1 MKTFN
6 SDSMAILA
14 SKSEDKPT
22 LNLSFDNSNYSEIEP
37 SVIPFQLLDSSS
49 KRLTDIYYLLHPEE
63 LEFTD
68 PENLAKFVN
77 MQTSQNIPTNS
88 GASDDEILD
97 TINSRYN
104 SNFEDIHQLLK
115 YLDDDTDE
123 LSKKIN
129 AEIQKDKD
137 FREQLE
143 RFTNGK

>member
-22 LNLSFDNSNYSEIEP
+22 LNPSFDNSNYSEIEP

-49 KRLTDIYYLLHPEE
+49 KRLTDIYFLLHPEE

-88 GASDDEILD
+88 GASDAELLD

-104 SNFEDIHQLLK
+104 SNFEDVHQLLK
-115 YLDDDTDE
+115 YLDEDSDE

-129 AEIQKDKD
+129 EELQKEKD

>member
-22 LNLSFDNSNYSEIEP
+22 LNLSFDKSNYSEIEP

-49 KRLTDIYYLLHPEE
+49 KRLTDIYFLLHPED

-68 PENLAKFVN
+68 PENLAKFYNNQVSHSSPLG
-77 MQTSQNIPTNS
+77 TV
-88 GASDDEILD
+88 ASDTDLLD
-97 TINSRYN
+97 CINSRYN
-104 SNFEDIHQLLK
+104 SNFEDIHQFLK
-115 YLDDDTDE
+115 YLDEDSHE

-129 AEIQKDKD
+129 VELQKEKD

>member
-37 SVIPFQLLDSSS
+37 CVIPFQLLDSSS
-49 KRLTDIYYLLHPEE
+49 KRLTDIYFLLHPEE

-77 MQTSQNIPTNS
+77 MQTSQNTSTNS
-88 GASDDEILD
+88 GASDDELLD

-115 YLDDDTDE
+115 YLDEDSDE

-129 AEIQKDKD
+129 AELRKEKD

-143 RFTNGK
+143 RFNNGK

>member
-14 SKSEDKPT
+14 SKSEDKPK

-49 KRLTDIYYLLHPEE
+49 KRLTDIYFLLHPEE

-77 MQTSQNIPTNS
+77 MQTSQNVPSNS
-88 GASDDEILD
+88 AASDAQLLD

-104 SNFEDIHQLLK
+104 SSFEDIHQFFK
-115 YLDDDTDE
+115 YLDEDSNE

-129 AEIQKDKD
+129 DELKKEND

>member
-22 LNLSFDNSNYSEIEP
+22 LNMSFDNSNYSDIEP

-49 KRLTDIYYLLHPEE
+49 KRLTDIYFLLHPEE

-88 GASDDEILD
+88 GASDNELLD

-115 YLDDDTDE
+115 YLDEDSDE

-129 AEIQKDKD
+129 AELKKEKD

-143 RFTNGK
+143 RFSNGK

>member
-1 MKTFN
+1 MITFN

-14 SKSEDKPT
+14 TKSEDKPI
-22 LNLSFDNSNYSEIEP
+22 LNPSFDNTNYSEIEP

-49 KRLTDIYYLLHPEE
+49 KRLNDIYFLLHPEE

-77 MQTSQNIPTNS
+77 MQTSQNIPTNT
-88 GASDDEILD
+88 GASDAELLD

-104 SNFEDIHQLLK
+104 SNFEDVHQLLK
-115 YLDDDTDE
+115 YLDEDSDE
-123 LSKKIN
+123 LSNKIN
-129 AEIQKDKD
+129 EELRKEKD

>member
-14 SKSEDKPT
+14 SKSEDKPQ

-68 PENLAKFVN
+68 PENLAKYVN

-88 GASDDEILD
+88 GASDEQILE

-104 SNFEDIHQLLK
+104 SNFEDIHQFFK
-115 YLDDDTDE
+115 YLDEDSDE

-129 AEIQKDKD
+129 AELQKEKD
-137 FREQLE
+137 FRKQLE
-143 RFTNGK
+143 LFTNGK

>member
-22 LNLSFDNSNYSEIEP
+22 LNPSFDNSNYSEIEP

-49 KRLTDIYYLLHPEE
+49 KRLTDIYFLLHPEE

-88 GASDDEILD
+88 GASDSEILD

-104 SNFEDIHQLLK
+104 SNFEDVHQLLK
-115 YLDDDTDE
+115 YLDEDSDE

-129 AEIQKDKD
+129 EELRKEKD

>member
-14 SKSEDKPT
+14 SKSEDKPK

-49 KRLTDIYYLLHPEE
+49 KRLTDIYFLLHPEE

-88 GASDDEILD
+88 GASDAQLLD

-104 SNFEDIHQLLK
+104 SNFEDIHQLFK
-115 YLDDDTDE
+115 YLDEDSDE

-129 AEIQKDKD
+129 AELKKEKD

-143 RFTNGK
+143 RFTSGN

>member
-22 LNLSFDNSNYSEIEP
+22 LNLSFDNSNYSDIEP

-49 KRLTDIYYLLHPEE
+49 KRLTDIYFLLHPEE
-63 LEFTD
+63 LEFID

-77 MQTSQNIPTNS
+77 MQTSKNIPTNT
-88 GASDDEILD
+88 GASDAQLLD

-104 SNFEDIHQLLK
+104 SNFEDIHQLLN
-115 YLDDDTDE
+115 YLDEDSDE

-143 RFTNGK
+143 RFTNGR

>member
-1 MKTFN
+1 
-6 SDSMAILA
+6 MAILA
-14 SKSEDKPT
+14 SKSEDKPK

-49 KRLTDIYYLLHPEE
+49 KRLTDIYFLLHPEE

-88 GASDDEILD
+88 GASDAQLLD

-115 YLDDDTDE
+115 YLDDDSDE

-129 AEIQKDKD
+129 SELQKEKD

>member
-1 MKTFN
+1 METFN

-14 SKSEDKPT
+14 SKSEDKPQ
-22 LNLSFDNSNYSEIEP
+22 LNPNFDNSNYSEIEP

-68 PENLAKFVN
+68 PENLAKYVN
-77 MQTSQNIPTNS
+77 MQTSQNVPTNS
-88 GASDDEILD
+88 GASDNEILE

-104 SNFEDIHQLLK
+104 SNFEDIHQFLK
-115 YLDDDTDE
+115 YLDEDSDE

-129 AEIQKDKD
+129 AELKKEQD

-143 RFTNGK
+143 RFTSGK

>member
-14 SKSEDKPT
+14 SKSEDKPK
-22 LNLSFDNSNYSEIEP
+22 LNPNFDNSNYSEIEP

-68 PENLAKFVN
+68 PENLAKYVN

-88 GASDDEILD
+88 GASDEQILD

-104 SNFEDIHQLLK
+104 SNFEDIHQFFK
-115 YLDDDTDE
+115 YLDEDSDE

-129 AEIQKDKD
+129 SELQNEKD

-143 RFTNGK
+143 KFNYGK

>member
-6 SDSMAILA
+6 SDSLAILA
-14 SKSEDKPT
+14 SKSEDKPK
-22 LNLSFDNSNYSEIEP
+22 LNPSFDSSNYSEIEP

-49 KRLTDIYYLLHPEE
+49 KRLTDIYFLLHPEE

-88 GASDDEILD
+88 GASDAQLLE

-115 YLDDDTDE
+115 YLDEDSDE

-129 AEIQKDKD
+129 AELQKEKD

-143 RFTNGK
+143 RFNYGK

>member
-14 SKSEDKPT
+14 SKSEDKPK

-68 PENLAKFVN
+68 PENLAKYVN
-77 MQTSQNIPTNS
+77 MQTSQNMPTNS
-88 GASDDEILD
+88 GASDDELLD

-104 SNFEDIHQLLK
+104 SNFEDIHQFLK
-115 YLDDDTDE
+115 YLDEDSDE

-129 AEIQKDKD
+129 AEIKKEKD

-143 RFTNGK
+143 RFNNGK